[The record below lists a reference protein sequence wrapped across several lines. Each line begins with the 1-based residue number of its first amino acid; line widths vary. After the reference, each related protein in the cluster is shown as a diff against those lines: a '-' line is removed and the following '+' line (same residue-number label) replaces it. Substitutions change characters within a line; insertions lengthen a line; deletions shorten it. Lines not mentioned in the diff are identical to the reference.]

1 MDNIHNAIIKIDKA
15 LEILENIKRKKEQ
28 ININQR
34 INQTRVTTDKQ
45 LENIFNTIENKLED

>member
-28 ININQR
+28 INIDQR
-34 INQTRVTTDKQ
+34 INQTRVTTDEQ